1 MLVSLS
7 DKSGKQVWVNAL
19 LVREIRPRK
28 VGCDVLHGPSGHVRT
43 DEPTDAVVQRVNEA
57 ALTMAN
63 PAAIA
68 AVLSQST
75 SQNDEDGAA
84 ALGVVF

>member
-1 MLVSLS
+1 MLISLS

-19 LVREIRPRK
+19 LVREVRSRK
-28 VGCDVLHGPSGHVRT
+28 TGCDVLHGPSGHVRT
-43 DEPTDAVVQRVNEA
+43 EEAADSVVQRVNEA

-68 AVLSQST
+68 AIMNQPVNST
-75 SQNDEDGAA
+75 LEDGAA
-84 ALGVVF
+84 ALGVVL